1 MVSPLTKWI
10 PAALGLMKW
19 AAWKKCAIISSS
31 SGDFAFTAG
40 IFSQELRQVPIE
52 VVEWISPSPG
62 KVTTETLE
70 RLRSAHVRVVVVL
83 MPCADL
89 QAVAVLAGR
98 LGMTHGW
105 GWIELGDAIL
115 ACESSGAGAHSQT
128 EAMAALQGWLYLEP
142 IAYSTPSSVQVLEAV
157 QPGGAS
163 TIQSAF
169 GPGQVEARLAANLY
183 DAVYL
188 FARAA
193 DALLRQG
200 TALNYR
206 GALLKELK
214 NTTFVGLSG
223 RVTLDPQGD
232 RVEQLG
238 IMNYLGLSNATMIG
252 IWSDLAGFS
261 RLPVQALV
269 WPGGAAEIPSA
280 EGVHRSAMNARI

>member
-1 MVSPLTKWI
+1 MHVAPTSGFW
-10 PAALGLMKW
+10 M
-19 AAWKKCAIISSS
+19 SS
-31 SGDFAFTAG
+31 AEFTA
-40 IFSQELRQVPIE
+40 RR
-52 VVEWISPSPG
+52 
-62 KVTTETLE
+62 KDK
-70 RLRSAHVRVVVVL
+70 A
-83 MPCADL
+83 
-89 QAVAVLAGR
+89 
-98 LGMTHGW
+98 
-105 GWIELGDAIL
+105 
-115 ACESSGAGAHSQT
+115 
-128 EAMAALQGWLYLEP
+128 GWLNSSLPTVEP
-142 IAYSTPSSVQVLEAV
+142 APFMLHD
-157 QPGGAS
+157 
-163 TIQSAF
+163 
-169 GPGQVEARLAANLY
+169 AANLY

-280 EGVHRSAMNARI
+280 EGVHRSAMNTRIKCLRVAVLCASSTCTLNAFVQIR

>member
-1 MVSPLTKWI
+1 
-10 PAALGLMKW
+10 
-19 AAWKKCAIISSS
+19 
-31 SGDFAFTAG
+31 
-40 IFSQELRQVPIE
+40 
-52 VVEWISPSPG
+52 
-62 KVTTETLE
+62 
-70 RLRSAHVRVVVVL
+70 
-83 MPCADL
+83 
-89 QAVAVLAGR
+89 
-98 LGMTHGW
+98 
-105 GWIELGDAIL
+105 
-115 ACESSGAGAHSQT
+115 
-128 EAMAALQGWLYLEP
+128 MAALQGWLYLEP
-142 IAYSTPSSVQVLEAV
+142 VADSTPSSLQVLEAV

-169 GPGQVEARLAANLY
+169 GPGQVEARLAANLH

-238 IMNYLGLSNATMIG
+238 IINFAVRGKSHCHSAANCSGIVGLYDRQLEIFVPNLRYQPM
-252 IWSDLAGFS
+252 
-261 RLPVQALV
+261 
-269 WPGGAAEIPSA
+269 WPGGTADPPS
-280 EGVHRSAMNARI
+280 GLCPNQR